1 MDSDL
6 CLGIIF
12 AIVLIFIVGIIIVSF
27 PGLKGYLAMLVPIM
41 IGVGTAARKLDKDDE
56 ENNKCRNCGHELDGD
71 ANFCP
76 LCGTK
81 RI

>member
-6 CLGIIF
+6 GLGIIF
-12 AIVLIFIVGIIIVSF
+12 AIVLIFIVGIILISF
-27 PGLKGYLAMLVPIM
+27 PGLKDYLAMLVPIM

-56 ENNKCRNCGHELDGD
+56 ENNKCRNCGHELDDD

>member
-6 CLGIIF
+6 CLGIIIV
-12 AIVLIFIVGIIIVSF
+12 AVLIFIIGLILVAF
-27 PGLKGYLAMLVPIM
+27 PGLKSFLAIIAPIM
-41 IGVGTAARKLDKDDE
+41 IGLGVASRTLNKEDE
-56 ENNKCRNCGHELDGD
+56 EDNKCRNCGHELDGD

-76 LCGTK
+76 ICGTK

>member
-12 AIVLIFIVGIIIVSF
+12 AIVLIFIVGIILISF

-41 IGVGTAARKLDKDDE
+41 IGVGTAARKRDKDDE
-56 ENNKCRNCGHELDGD
+56 ENNKCRNCGHELDDD

>member
-12 AIVLIFIVGIIIVSF
+12 AIVLIFIVGIILISF
-27 PGLKGYLAMLVPIM
+27 PGLKGYMAILVPIM

-56 ENNKCRNCGHELDGD
+56 ENNKCRNCGHELDDD

>member
-12 AIVLIFIVGIIIVSF
+12 AIVLIFIVGIILISF

-56 ENNKCRNCGHELDGD
+56 ENNKCRNCGHELDDD

>member
-71 ANFCP
+71 AKFCP

>member
-12 AIVLIFIVGIIIVSF
+12 AMVLIFIIGIILISF

-56 ENNKCRNCGHELDGD
+56 ENNKCRNCGHELDDD
-71 ANFCP
+71 ANFYP

>member
-6 CLGIIF
+6 CLGII
-12 AIVLIFIVGIIIVSF
+12 IVLVLIFIIGIILISF

-41 IGVGTAARKLDKDDE
+41 IGLGTASRMLDKDDE
-56 ENNKCRNCGHELDGD
+56 ENNKCRNCGHELDED
-71 ANFCP
+71 AIFCP
-76 LCGTK
+76 NCGTK

>member
-12 AIVLIFIVGIIIVSF
+12 AMVLIFIIGIILISF

-41 IGVGTAARKLDKDDE
+41 IGVGTAARMWDKDDE

-71 ANFCP
+71 AKFCP